1 MVHSRRFRS
10 ARFMH
15 LGAVSGVFLF
25 HTNGPPARGEMPMKL
40 SLLKYASCLLLAVV
54 LTVVASAPCRATQVA
69 KLNKPPLSERW
80 FGIYVDNERVGFY
93 HQKIAETADGYRME
107 GDGSVRLKVMGFSKE
122 ATSREIYLVGKGLNL
137 RSFEIEQN
145 INGVFSRLSGK
156 AGGVLLRVRSESNGK
171 RKETTYRV
179 RGDVYPGLALNLYP
193 LMQGASAGKSYK
205 ILTFDPED
213 IKVKEVK
220 ISVLGEERTPDG
232 QPALKLRNDLY
243 PFVDN
248 DIWMDGQG
256 NTMMESVRDGLV
268 ITKAEDSRA
277 LGAFVGMLAIS
288 RKDLIYDFS
297 MVRVEPPL
305 KNQARLTGLAVEIT
319 GWNASLPLLQ
329 EGGQVVERGGEGR
342 ITVRTG
348 SALPASVEK
357 GAALDPPA
365 EKYLKPADMIESD
378 APEVMVQARSLAGG
392 KKGQLEVARAL
403 ASWTADWLKD
413 SVDDG
418 GGALTSLRSRK
429 GNCQTHARLY
439 TALARAAGIPTRF
452 VSGLVSLEG
461 KGFLYHSW
469 AESWLDGRWV
479 SVDPTYDQ
487 IPADPTHLKFFEGH
501 TQEDLAPIIAII
513 GKIGIRVLEAR
524 Y

>member
-1 MVHSRRFRS
+1 
-10 ARFMH
+10 
-15 LGAVSGVFLF
+15 
-25 HTNGPPARGEMPMKL
+25 MPVKRL
-40 SLLKYASCLLLAVV
+40 SLLTYASCLLFAAV
-54 LTVVASAPCRATQVA
+54 LTIVASAPCRAAQVA

-80 FGIYVDNERVGFY
+80 FGIYVDNQRVGFY
-93 HQKIAETADGYRME
+93 HQRIAETDDGYRME

-122 ATSREIYLVGKGLNL
+122 ASSREIYQVGKGLNL

-156 AGGVLLRVRSESNGK
+156 AGGSLLRVRSESNGK

-179 RGDVYPGLALNLYP
+179 RGDVYPGPALNLYP
-193 LMQGASAGKSYK
+193 LMQGAMAGKEYK

-213 IKVKEVK
+213 VKVKEVK

-232 QPALKLRNDLY
+232 QLGLKLRNDLY
-243 PFVDN
+243 PFVSN
-248 DIWMDGQG
+248 DIWVDGRG
-256 NTMMESVRDGLV
+256 NTIVESVRDGLV
-268 ITKAEDSRA
+268 ITRAEESGA
-277 LGAFVGMLAIS
+277 LGAFVGMLAIN

-305 KNQARLTGLAVEIT
+305 KNQAKLTGLTVEVT
-319 GWNASLPLLQ
+319 GWNATLPLLQ
-329 EGGQVVERGGEGR
+329 EGGQVVEPGGEGR
-342 ITVRTG
+342 IVVRTG
-348 SALPASVEK
+348 SALPAPAEK
-357 GAALDPPA
+357 GVAPAPPA
-365 EKYLKPADMIESD
+365 EKYLKPADMIESE

-392 KKGQLEVARAL
+392 KQGQVDVARAL
-403 ASWTADWLKD
+403 AAWTTDWLKD

-418 GGALTSLRSRK
+418 GGALASLRSRK

-479 SVDPTYDQ
+479 SVDPTYNQ
-487 IPADPTHLKFFEGH
+487 LPADPTHLKFFEGH
-501 TQEDLAPIIAII
+501 TPDDLAPIIAII
-513 GKIGIRVLEAR
+513 GRIGIRVLEAR